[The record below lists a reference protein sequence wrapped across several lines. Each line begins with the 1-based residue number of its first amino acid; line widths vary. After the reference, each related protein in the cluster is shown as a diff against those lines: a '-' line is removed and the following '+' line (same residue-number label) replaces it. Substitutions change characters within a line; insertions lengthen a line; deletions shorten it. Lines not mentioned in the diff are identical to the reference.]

1 MKNAH
6 VLAFDVVFAQLKQKL
21 LEIPKLKV
29 YIEPILHLVLLLLFF
44 LPFPLYLIF
53 IEVWERGASSPLES
67 PQALMDDL
75 PSFSLSPLTYI
86 TEVRAIAIAAAVRIY
101 HSDDP
106 DHLNLDWRSFT
117 DTSRATG
124 AIHFAR

>member
-1 MKNAH
+1 M
-6 VLAFDVVFAQLKQKL
+6 
-21 LEIPKLKV
+21 
-29 YIEPILHLVLLLLFF
+29 
-44 LPFPLYLIF
+44 
-53 IEVWERGASSPLES
+53 WERGASSPLES

>member
-29 YIEPILHLVLLLLFF
+29 YIEPILHLVLLLFFF

-86 TEVRAIAIAAAVRIY
+86 TEVRAIAIAAAVHIY

-106 DHLNLDWRSFT
+106 D
-117 DTSRATG
+117 
-124 AIHFAR
+124 I